1 MGGLAKWAFGAQL
14 QIGDG
19 ATPTEGFTT
28 IAEVLD
34 IGGPELTRDTEDVTP
49 HDAVDGYEEFIATLR
64 RTGEVTFDVNFV
76 PSHATHG
83 TGSGG
88 LIGLYESDELTNFR
102 LVMAASIGYTWS
114 FAAMVTRVSP
124 SNPVTGAAR
133 ASVTLKPSG
142 KPTLAPSA

>member
-1 MGGLAKWAFGAQL
+1 MGGLAKWAFGAQI

-34 IGGPELTRDTEDVTP
+34 ISGPNLTRDTEDVTP

-83 TGSGG
+83 PGAGG
-88 LIGLYESDELTNFR
+88 LIGLYESDEATNFR
-102 LVMAASIGYTWS
+102 LVLAASIGYTWA
-114 FAAMVTRVSP
+114 FAAFVTGINP
-124 SNPVTGAAR
+124 GNPVTGASR
-133 ASVTLKPSG
+133 ASITLKPTG
-142 KPTLAPSA
+142 KPVLAPTP